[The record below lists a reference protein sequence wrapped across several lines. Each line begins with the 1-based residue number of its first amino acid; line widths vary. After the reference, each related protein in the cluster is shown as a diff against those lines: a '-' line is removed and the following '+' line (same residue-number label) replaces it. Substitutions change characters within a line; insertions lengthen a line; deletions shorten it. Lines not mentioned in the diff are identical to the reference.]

1 VDQLKATHTIVA
13 GKQLKLQSGKHRIE
27 IDFRVLKHRVE
38 KHPVRRVLSID
49 VLALVAVGSCGWSMK
64 VSAQTWDQPIR
75 EPATESTPQTI
86 KLADQLNTVGAKFF
100 GAHWCPACKEQMKLF
115 GKQAG
120 RRLNY
125 VECGLPDKY
134 PDQVSQ
140 CRDAR
145 IQSIPTWTRPGSTRL
160 EGVQSINALERWS
173 DLKPPQ
179 QD

>member
-1 VDQLKATHTIVA
+1 MASASSVRVA
-13 GKQLKLQSGKHRIE
+13 
-27 IDFRVLKHRVE
+27 
-38 KHPVRRVLSID
+38 
-49 VLALVAVGSCGWSMK
+49 
-64 VSAQTWDQPIR
+64 AQPWNQPIP
-75 EPATESTPQTI
+75 EPTTESTEQTI
-86 KLADQLNTVGAKFF
+86 KLAEQLNNVGARFF

-125 VECGLPDKY
+125 VECGLPEKY

-160 EGVQSINALERWS
+160 EGVQSINTLERWS
-173 DLKPPQ
+173 GLKR
-179 QD
+179 QDQN

>member
-1 VDQLKATHTIVA
+1 MRRSIQ
-13 GKQLKLQSGKHRIE
+13 RIG
-27 IDFRVLKHRVE
+27 IDFQDLKHRLE
-38 KHPVRRVLSID
+38 ERPVSRIQGVHVLTC
-49 VLALVAVGSCGWSMK
+49 LALVAGGTTLK
-64 VSAQTWDQPIR
+64 AAAQSWNQPIP
-75 EPATESTPQTI
+75 EPSTESTPKTI
-86 KLADQLNTVGAKFF
+86 QLADQLNSVGAKFF

-120 RRLNY
+120 RRLDY

-160 EGVQSINALERWS
+160 EGVQSINTLELWS
-173 DLKPPQ
+173 GLKR
-179 QD
+179 QDPN